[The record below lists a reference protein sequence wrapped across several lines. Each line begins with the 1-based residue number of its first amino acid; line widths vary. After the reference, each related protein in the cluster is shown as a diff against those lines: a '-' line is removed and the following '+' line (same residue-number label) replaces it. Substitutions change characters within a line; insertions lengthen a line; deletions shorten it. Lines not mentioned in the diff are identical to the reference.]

1 MRKMPHPTG
10 RRSLVQT
17 AEGEARR
24 RENMRVRFFSG
35 LIATALAAQPTTAE
49 TWRDGF
55 VSRVEAL
62 ALIQTLNASLL
73 ASRSATTTLEKWC
86 ADHKMSAAP
95 KILARRVSGAEKPPS
110 EETRRRLDVGANEPI
125 KYRRVQLACGEHVLS
140 EADNW
145 YVPGRL
151 SDDMNRA
158 LETTETPFGKAIAPL
173 QPFRRTVEMKLRW
186 SPLPEGWEASATGAS
201 PDKASGALSIPHD
214 LFEHT
219 AVVYA
224 RDHRPLSE
232 VHETYTREI
241 LEFPAPSSPG
251 E

>member
-1 MRKMPHPTG
+1 
-10 RRSLVQT
+10 
-17 AEGEARR
+17 
-24 RENMRVRFFSG
+24 MRVGSILGF
-35 LIATALAAQPTTAE
+35 LAAALAAQPATAE
-49 TWRDGF
+49 AWRDGF
-55 VSRVEAL
+55 LSRVEAL
-62 ALIQTLNASLL
+62 ALMQTLNASLL
-73 ASRSATTTLEKWC
+73 ASRSATATLEKWC
-86 ADHKMSAAP
+86 ADHKMSAQP
-95 KILARRVSGAEKPPS
+95 KIVARRVSGAEKPPS
-110 EETRRRLDVGANEPI
+110 EETRRRLDVGAEEPV

-173 QPFRRTVEMKLRW
+173 QPFRRTIEMKMRW
-186 SPLPEGWEASATGAS
+186 SPLPDGWEVAANAAAL
-201 PDKASGALSIPHD
+201 DKANGALSIPHE

-224 RDHRPLSE
+224 RDQRPVSE

-241 LEFPAPSSPG
+241 LDFSPPAAPR